1 MITSTHSRAG
11 GDLAAA
17 YNTGTINALINTKD
31 LIGAVLRIHFCLE
44 EFLNV
49 WCSKI
54 TKCENFFDFNDRVSF
69 EMKLAIAKKLGL
81 PIELQAVFKII
92 NRIRNKF
99 AHNTNMEISDQE
111 LDDIRHA
118 INRIPSY
125 GSETIPTIGTP
136 DCVGLIGNREISWD
150 MENVNVFD
158 RLTLIY
164 FIFSM
169 KCLSVFNKEFTDR
182 SIGNTPQK

>member
-1 MITSTHSRAG
+1 MNTHSRTG

-17 YNTGTINALINTKD
+17 FNTETINALINTKD

-54 TKCENFFDFNDRVSF
+54 TQCENFFDFNDRVSF

-81 PIELQAVFKII
+81 SNELHAIFKVI
-92 NRIRNKF
+92 NKIRNKF
-99 AHNTNMEISDQE
+99 AHKTNVEISDQE
-111 LDDIRHA
+111 LNDIRHA

-125 GSETIPTIGTP
+125 GSEPIPAIGSP
-136 DCVGLIGNREISWD
+136 ECVGNIDGREISWD
-150 MENVNVFD
+150 MENVTVFD

-182 SIGNTPQK
+182 NIEFSFVD